1 VGRLTAVAIAVVTI
15 AAAAVAVLALT
26 RSSTPAAP
34 RAAAPAAP
42 APGAADEP
50 SVRVART
57 KLGRILVNGQGR
69 TLYLYVK
76 DRGTKS
82 ACSRRCSQVWP
93 PATVSGAPTAGPGVA
108 AAKLTTTRGADHRRQ
123 LVYNG
128 HPLYTLTADVRPG
141 QINGEGFLGTWYV
154 VSAAGNRI
162 GKLTKSSSEY

>member
-15 AAAAVAVLALT
+15 AAAAVAVLALG

-34 RAAAPAAP
+34 RAAAPATATP
-42 APGAADEP
+42 EP
-50 SVRVART
+50 SVRVAKT

-76 DRGTKS
+76 DRGAKS

-154 VSAAGNRI
+154 VSAAGNRV
-162 GKLTKSSSEY
+162 GKLTNSSSEY

>member
-1 VGRLTAVAIAVVTI
+1 VGRLTALAVAAVTI
-15 AAAAVAVLALT
+15 AAAAVAVILLT
-26 RSSTPAAP
+26 RSSSPAAP
-34 RAAAPAAP
+34 RAATPAA
-42 APGAADEP
+42 AP

-69 TLYLYVK
+69 TLYLYMK

-93 PATVSGAPTAGPGVA
+93 PATVAGEPTAGPGVA
-108 AAKLTTTRGADHRRQ
+108 AAKLTTTPGADNSRQ

-154 VSAAGNRI
+154 ISAQGKRI
-162 GKLTKSSSEY
+162 GKLTHSASEY

>member
-15 AAAAVAVLALT
+15 AAAAVAVLTLG

-34 RAAAPAAP
+34 RAAAPATATP
-42 APGAADEP
+42 EP
-50 SVRVART
+50 SVRVAKT

-76 DRGTKS
+76 DRGAKS

-154 VSAAGNRI
+154 VSAAGNRV
-162 GKLTKSSSEY
+162 GKLTNSSSEY

>member
-1 VGRLTAVAIAVVTI
+1 MGRLTAVAIAVV
-15 AAAAVAVLALT
+15 AAAVLVAVVLT
-26 RSSTPAAP
+26 RSSTHAAP
-34 RAAAPAAP
+34 RAAPRHAAV
-42 APGAADEP
+42 AVAGP
-50 SVRVART
+50 SVRAVRT
-57 KLGRILVNGQGR
+57 KLGRILVDAKGH

-82 ACSRRCSQVWP
+82 ACSPRCARVWP
-93 PATVSGAPTAGPGVA
+93 PATVSGTPTAGPGVE
-108 AAKLTTTRGADHRRQ
+108 AAKLTTTRGADRRPQ

-162 GKLTKSSSEY
+162 GKLRHSTSAY

>member
-34 RAAAPAAP
+34 RATAPAA
-42 APGAADEP
+42 APGTADEP
-50 SVRVART
+50 SVRVAKT

-69 TLYLYVK
+69 TLYLYMK
-76 DRGTKS
+76 DRGAKS

-93 PATVSGAPTAGPGVA
+93 PATVSGAATAGPGVA
-108 AAKLTTTRGADHRRQ
+108 AAKLTTTQGADHRRQ

-162 GKLTKSSSEY
+162 GKLTHARSAY

>member
-1 VGRLTAVAIAVVTI
+1 MGRLTAVAIAVV
-15 AAAAVAVLALT
+15 AAAVLMAVVLT
-26 RSSTPAAP
+26 RSSTHAAP
-34 RAAAPAAP
+34 RAAPRHAAV
-42 APGAADEP
+42 AVAGP
-50 SVRVART
+50 SVRAVRT
-57 KLGRILVNGQGR
+57 KLGRILVDAKGH

-82 ACSRRCSQVWP
+82 ACSPRCARVWP
-93 PATVSGAPTAGPGVA
+93 PATVSGTPTAGPGVE
-108 AAKLTTTRGADHRRQ
+108 AAKLTTTRGADRRPQ

>member
-1 VGRLTAVAIAVVTI
+1 VTAVAIAVVTI
-15 AAAAVAVLALT
+15 AAAAVAVILLT

-34 RAAAPAAP
+34 RAAASAA
-42 APGAADEP
+42 AAGP
-50 SVRVART
+50 SVRVAKT

-69 TLYLYVK
+69 TLYLYMK

-108 AAKLTTTRGADHRRQ
+108 AAKLTTARGAGNRRQ

-154 VSAAGNRI
+154 ISAAGNRI
-162 GKLTKSSSEY
+162 GELRHASSEY

>member
-1 VGRLTAVAIAVVTI
+1 VGRLTAVAVAAVTI
-15 AAAAVAVLALT
+15 AAAAVAVILLT
-26 RSSTPAAP
+26 RSSSPAAP
-34 RAAAPAAP
+34 RAAATAP
-42 APGAADEP
+42 AP
-50 SVRVART
+50 SVRVAHT

-69 TLYLYVK
+69 TLYLYMK

-93 PATVSGAPTAGPGVA
+93 PATVAGEPTAGPGVA
-108 AAKLTTTRGADHRRQ
+108 AAKLTTTRGADNGRQ

-154 VSAAGNRI
+154 ISAEGKRI
-162 GKLTKSSSEY
+162 GKLTHSASEY

>member
-1 VGRLTAVAIAVVTI
+1 MGRLTAAAIAVVTI
-15 AAAAVAVLALT
+15 AAAAVGVLLLT

-34 RAAAPAAP
+34 RAAATRAAAP
-42 APGAADEP
+42 DAP

-69 TLYLYVK
+69 TLYLYMK

-93 PATVSGAPTAGPGVA
+93 PATVSGAPTGGPGVA
-108 AAKLTTTRGADHRRQ
+108 AAKLTTTRGADDRRQ

-141 QINGEGFLGTWYV
+141 QINGEGFLGTWFV
-154 VSAAGNRI
+154 VSAAGDRI
-162 GKLTKSSSEY
+162 GKLRHSSSEY

>member
-1 VGRLTAVAIAVVTI
+1 VGRLTAVAIAVV
-15 AAAAVAVLALT
+15 AAAVLVAVVLT
-26 RSSTPAAP
+26 RSSTHAAP
-34 RAAAPAAP
+34 RAAPRHAAV
-42 APGAADEP
+42 AVAGP
-50 SVRVART
+50 SVRAVRT
-57 KLGRILVNGQGR
+57 ELGRILVDAKGH

-82 ACSRRCSQVWP
+82 ACSPRCARVWP
-93 PATVSGAPTAGPGVA
+93 PATVSGTPTAGPGVE
-108 AAKLTTTRGADHRRQ
+108 AAKLTTTRGADRRPR

-162 GKLTKSSSEY
+162 GKLRPSASGY

>member
-1 VGRLTAVAIAVVTI
+1 VGRLTVVAIAVVTI
-15 AAAAVAVLALT
+15 AAAAVAAIALT

-34 RAAAPAAP
+34 RAAAPATAT
-42 APGAADEP
+42 ATEP
-50 SVRVART
+50 SVRVAKT

-69 TLYLYVK
+69 TLYLYMK
-76 DRGTKS
+76 DRGAKS

-93 PATVSGAPTAGPGVA
+93 PATVSGEPTAGPGVA

-154 VSAAGNRI
+154 ISAAGHRI
-162 GKLTKSSSEY
+162 GKLRHSSSEY

>member
-1 VGRLTAVAIAVVTI
+1 MGRLTAVAIAVVTI
-15 AAAAVAVLALT
+15 AAATVAVLALS

-34 RAAAPAAP
+34 RTAAPAPAAP
-42 APGAADEP
+42 GAEP
-50 SVRVART
+50 SVRVAKT
-57 KLGRILVNGQGR
+57 KLGPILVNGQGR

-76 DRGTKS
+76 DRGAKS

-154 VSAAGNRI
+154 VSAAGNRV
-162 GKLTKSSSEY
+162 GKLTNSSSEY

>member
-1 VGRLTAVAIAVVTI
+1 MGRLTAAAIAVV
-15 AAAAVAVLALT
+15 AVAAAVVVAVVLS
-26 RSSTPAAP
+26 RSSTHAAP
-34 RAAAPAAP
+34 SAAKQEAAA
-42 APGAADEP
+42 P
-50 SVRVART
+50 SVRVVPS
-57 KLGRILVNGQGR
+57 KLGRILVDGKGY

-82 ACSRRCSQVWP
+82 ACSRRCAQVWP
-93 PATVSGAPTAGPGVA
+93 PATVSGMPTAGPGVA
-108 AAKLTTTRGADHRRQ
+108 AAKLTTTSGADHRPQ

-162 GKLTKSSSEY
+162 GKLSRSPSEY